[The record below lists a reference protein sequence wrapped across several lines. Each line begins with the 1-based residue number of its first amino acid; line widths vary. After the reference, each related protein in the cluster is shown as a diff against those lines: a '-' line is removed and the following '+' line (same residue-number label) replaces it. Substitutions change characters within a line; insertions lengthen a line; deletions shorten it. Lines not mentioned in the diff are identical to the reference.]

1 MESLVAA
8 ANDQHLNAGQSR
20 SYKSYTDRNEAER
33 VRATKAT
40 SLKLMQVWHTQKM
53 RYWLLF
59 TFARGTIGLKFK
71 QETKDSKIR
80 WTTSSV
86 SLLFFVLV
94 AK

>member
-40 SLKLMQVWHTQKM
+40 SLKARASLAHTKNA
-53 RYWLLF
+53 LLASF
-59 TFARGTIGLKFK
+59 YFR
-71 QETKDSKIR
+71 
-80 WTTSSV
+80 
-86 SLLFFVLV
+86 
-94 AK
+94 